1 MKKDGL
7 NGKAPWLK
15 DKLRQAAVGGDTA
28 MARWLI
34 DQEPHFAAKLAEELE
49 AWATQAGHQETAA
62 VFRALLLTP
71 PVAQTPN
78 AIIDLSEW
86 LTLRPVLNR
95 FHRRSYLGGCLLGF
109 AAGPVPSA
117 EREFIAQMK
126 SEKRLWSVLID
137 ELGWKVAAGH
147 LGKPGENCGYWL
159 VCGFVA
165 TELVCPTA
173 VIVRRCDGLL
183 PEHWNTR
190 VQARD
195 IWGG

>member
-28 MARWLI
+28 LARWLI
-34 DQEPHFAAKLAEELE
+34 DQEPHFAAKFAAELE
-49 AWATQAGHQETAA
+49 AWAMQAGHHETAA
-62 VFRALLLTP
+62 VFRALVLTP
-71 PVAQTPN
+71 PLAPGPKGL
-78 AIIDLSEW
+78 IDLTEW
-86 LTLRPVLNR
+86 LTFRPKINR
-95 FHRRSYLGGCLLGF
+95 FRPWASLGGCLLGDVD
-109 AAGPVPSA
+109 GTITSA
-117 EREFIAQMK
+117 ERGFIAQMK
-126 SEKRLWSVLID
+126 NENRLWSVLID